1 MTRQLEILLFFIC
14 LMGSAALV
22 CAQEFGPR
30 RGPVSFVDDG
40 SASAFAKYPG
50 NLHHAIILAS
60 PPADVPPPSTPPQAG
75 TPTPLPAESAEPN
88 PSGRRSGGAPFSP
101 FRRQLLQLLKEE

>member
-1 MTRQLEILLFFIC
+1 MC
-14 LMGSAALV
+14 LIGSAALV
-22 CAQEFGPR
+22 RPLEFDPR
-30 RGPVSFVDDG
+30 RGPGVYVDAD
-40 SASAFAKYPG
+40 SAEAFAKCHG
-50 NLHHAIILAS
+50 KLHHAIILAS